1 MFTYRPLSR
10 LNPDSLDSMSRH
22 IDSAGLAGNTFA
34 ALSSGRSSLDNR
46 RSRVFVLAFIQA
58 RMRNDRRLQGCR
70 GTGKAAGKAHERLHA
85 LVLNVMMLVHLAEG
99 IGLQSVACSQ
109 EGT

>member
-1 MFTYRPLSR
+1 
-10 LNPDSLDSMSRH
+10 MSRH
-22 IDSAGLAGNTFA
+22 IDSAGLAGNTLA

-46 RSRVFVLAFIQA
+46 RIHVFVLAFVQA

-70 GTGKAAGKAHERLHA
+70 GTGKAAGEAHEGLHA
-85 LVLNVMMLVHLAEG
+85 LMLSVMMLVDLAER

-109 EGT
+109 EGTRDVG